1 MLIFTRNGK
10 RHLEVHCTWSPGEF
24 IILLLVKR
32 RPRLDQPG
40 KKKSRR
46 LKRASKA
53 AAFAP
58 KPVSRL
64 YPVVQCPTQ
73 KHCSKTRLGRGFS
86 LAELKAAKITPQFAK
101 TVGIAVDHRR
111 INKSA
116 DSLLLN
122 VQRLES
128 YKAKLVVFP
137 KKGNKAKAGDTAES
151 AVRSAATQ
159 SGKIPV
165 MPAKTIPAFEFAPV
179 DDKMKQAN
187 AYQEIRHIRNS
198 MRLEGVRAKLKK
210 ERDADKKN

>member
-1 MLIFTRNGK
+1 MVKHNKIIPNAHFHKKWQTSSRGPL
-10 RHLEVHCTWSPGEF
+10 HLVTWF
-24 IILLLVKR
+24 
-32 RPRLDQPG
+32 DQPG

-53 AAFAP
+53 AAIAP
-58 KPVSRL
+58 RPVSRL
-64 YPVVQCPTQ
+64 HPVIRCPTQ
-73 KHCSKTRLGRGFS
+73 KHSSKTRLGRGFS
-86 LAELKAAKITPQFAK
+86 LAELKAAKITPQFANA
-101 TVGIAVDHRR
+101 VGIAVDHRR
-111 INKSA
+111 TNKSA

-159 SGKIPV
+159 SGKKLLA
-165 MPAKTIPAFEFAPV
+165 MPSKTIAAFEFAPV

-187 AYQEIRHIRNS
+187 AYQEIRHVRNS
-198 MRLEGVRAKLKK
+198 LRLEGIRAKLKK